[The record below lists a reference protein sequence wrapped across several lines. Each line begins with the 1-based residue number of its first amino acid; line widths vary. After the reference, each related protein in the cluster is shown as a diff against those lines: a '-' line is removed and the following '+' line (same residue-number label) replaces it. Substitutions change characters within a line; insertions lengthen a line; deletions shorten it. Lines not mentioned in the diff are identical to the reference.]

1 MNSEGRR
8 CESVSCQLFVVHCT
22 RSGAQWPIAVV
33 CLFFPRRQDQE
44 NPGPADKHKR
54 PRSTGKG
61 QLTTNE
67 GPMKNYLKQLFS
79 ESGEASFSRVGSFL
93 ALMCALAWLSYI
105 VWETRVVPSLDGV
118 TFFVG
123 SLYGLGKAGQTIQRL
138 FGSK

>member
-1 MNSEGRR
+1 
-8 CESVSCQLFVVHCT
+8 
-22 RSGAQWPIAVV
+22 
-33 CLFFPRRQDQE
+33 
-44 NPGPADKHKR
+44 
-54 PRSTGKG
+54 
-61 QLTTNE
+61 
-67 GPMKNYLKQLFS
+67 MKNYLKQLFS